1 MDKQRVFPQ
10 YECEYDKSYWILWML
25 SWHKMDTWNH
35 GHQLWLDHSEILM
48 KNQFQNSS
56 KNHEVIN
63 ERDFIILHT
72 LFYSTIISIM
82 FKSVHQIWMKFPNMI
97 GFLSMVSETQITIST
112 RVRFFSGMIGS
123 NMALCI
129 GGWSGLF
136 VTKWTPIIM
145 WTKFDGFSPAPWFS
159 LQYMNNKTIGEK
171 IFFREKKQ
179 KLILILH
186 YPGFTF
192 SIWSPHNSNFCS
204 KRNSI
209 ILSFVIYWTS

>member
-1 MDKQRVFPQ
+1 MRW
-10 YECEYDKSYWILWML
+10 STI
-25 SWHKMDTWNH
+25 
-35 GHQLWLDHSEILM
+35 
-48 KNQFQNSS
+48 
-56 KNHEVIN
+56 

-97 GFLSMVSETQITIST
+97 GFLSMMSETQITIST

>member
-1 MDKQRVFPQ
+1 MRW
-10 YECEYDKSYWILWML
+10 STI
-25 SWHKMDTWNH
+25 
-35 GHQLWLDHSEILM
+35 
-48 KNQFQNSS
+48 
-56 KNHEVIN
+56 

-82 FKSVHQIWMKFPNMI
+82 IKSVHQIWMKFPNMI

-145 WTKFDGFSPAPWFS
+145 WTKFDRFSPAPWFS

-179 KLILILH
+179 KQILILH

-192 SIWSPHNSNFCS
+192 LKSPHNSNFCS